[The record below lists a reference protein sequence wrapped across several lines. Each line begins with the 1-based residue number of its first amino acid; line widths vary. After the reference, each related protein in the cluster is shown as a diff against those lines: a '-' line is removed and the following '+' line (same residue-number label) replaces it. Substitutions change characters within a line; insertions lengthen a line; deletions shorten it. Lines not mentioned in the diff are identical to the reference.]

1 VKLVAFVATRAFV
14 TYGLFRGF
22 GDILE
27 RAKALED

>member
-1 VKLVAFVATRAFV
+1 VKLLAFVAARAFV

-22 GDILE
+22 GDVFG